1 MNSEYQ
7 LIQMGDGMIAAEG
20 KCLQTGKIYRT
31 SPFNKMG
38 WERWRYLRQLI
49 QVALPELNADDREF
63 LISGFSPEGWD
74 EIYGKEDE

>member
-1 MNSEYQ
+1 MTGFGHGRKQ
-7 LIQMGDGMIAAEG
+7 RALGRALIQ
-20 KCLQTGKIYRT
+20 YT
-31 SPFNKMG
+31 SG
-38 WERWRYLRQLI
+38 EEHDYLRELI